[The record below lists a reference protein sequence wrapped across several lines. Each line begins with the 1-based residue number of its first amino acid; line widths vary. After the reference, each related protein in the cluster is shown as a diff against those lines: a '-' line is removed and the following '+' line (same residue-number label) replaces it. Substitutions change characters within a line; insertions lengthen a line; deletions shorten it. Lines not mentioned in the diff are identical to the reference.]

1 MVMEL
6 FQMSVV
12 YPDTLLITIA
22 LQAVIIREVNF
33 YYKIHKAAEDFVSL
47 NTCVAG
53 RR

>member
-1 MVMEL
+1 
-6 FQMSVV
+6 MSVV

-22 LQAVIIREVNF
+22 LEAAVIREINF
-33 YYKIHKAAEDFVSL
+33 YYKIHEAAEDFVSL